1 MQVNDFINGMF
12 ELTSG
17 LFCTIN
23 IVRLVRDKTIKG
35 ISWIPT
41 AFFSIWAIWNLYYYS
56 SLNQPISVMGGVG
69 IFIAN
74 IVWLFLVFY
83 YKRIEKKR
91 VIKLETN
98 NQ

>member
-12 ELTSG
+12 ELASG

-23 IVRLVRDKTIKG
+23 IFKLVKDKTIKG

-41 AFFSIWAIWNLYYYS
+41 FFFSIWAIWNLYYYS
-56 SLNQPISVMGGVG
+56 SLNQPISVIGGVG

-74 IVWLFLVFY
+74 AVWLFLVFY
-83 YKRIEKKR
+83 YKSKGNKSIN
-91 VIKLETN
+91 TN
-98 NQ
+98 K